1 MSTSST
7 GNVFI
12 TGAAAGIGAA
22 ATRLL
27 AEAGYTVFA
36 GVHKDTGSL
45 DRLPGVRQ
53 VPLDVTDPDSV
64 AAAAAS
70 VASVAGERGLRALIN
85 NAGIIVQGPI
95 ELVRQQDLERQFAVN
110 TLGPAY
116 AIQSFAPLLRAGR
129 GRVINV
135 SAPTARVHVPFLS
148 ALVGSKAALEAMSD
162 AIRLELDVWG
172 ISVVVIE
179 PGLTDTRI
187 FAKADAV
194 AQAGLAVTDAGL
206 IELYQAR
213 LAAVATTSAA
223 QRPGSPESVAKAI
236 LAAVTARTP
245 KRRYVAGR
253 DARMAGVITAL
264 PAGVRD
270 RLLRGF
276 LGLSQ
281 SAAPR

>member
-1 MSTSST
+1 MPASST

-70 VASVAGERGLRALIN
+70 VASMVGDQGLRALIN
-85 NAGIIVQGPI
+85 NAGIIIQGPI
-95 ELVRQQDLERQFAVN
+95 ELIRPQDLERQFAVN

-116 AIQSFAPLLRAGR
+116 AIQAFASLLRVGR
-129 GRVINV
+129 GRVINI

-172 ISVVVIE
+172 VPVVVIE
-179 PGLTDTRI
+179 PGATGTRI

-194 AQAGLAVTDAGL
+194 AQAGLAAIDPGQV
-206 IELYQAR
+206 ELYQAR
-213 LAAVATTSAA
+213 LDAVAKASAA
-223 QRPGSPESVAKAI
+223 QRTRPPESVAATI
-236 LAAVTARTP
+236 LAAVQARTP
-245 KRRYVAGR
+245 KRRYTTGQ
-253 DARMAGVITAL
+253 DARMAGLLTAL
-264 PAGVRD
+264 PAGLRE
-270 RLLRGF
+270 RILRGF
-276 LGLSQ
+276 LGFSA
-281 SAAPR
+281 SAASS

>member
-1 MSTSST
+1 VPASST

-70 VASVAGERGLRALIN
+70 VASLVGDQGLRALIN
-85 NAGIIVQGPI
+85 NAGIIIQGPI
-95 ELVRQQDLERQFAVN
+95 ELIRTQDLERQFAVN

-116 AIQSFAPLLRAGR
+116 TIQAFAPLLRVGR
-129 GRVINV
+129 GRVINI

-172 ISVVVIE
+172 VPVVVIE
-179 PGLTDTRI
+179 PGATGTRI

-194 AQAGLAVTDAGL
+194 AQAGLAATDPGQVK
-206 IELYQAR
+206 LYQAR
-213 LAAVATTSAA
+213 LDAVAKASAA
-223 QRPGSPESVAKAI
+223 QRTRSPESVAETI
-236 LAAVTARTP
+236 LTAVQARTP
-245 KRRYVAGR
+245 KRRYTTGQ
-253 DARMAGVITAL
+253 DARMAGLLAAL
-264 PAGVRD
+264 PAGLRE
-270 RLLRGF
+270 RILRGF
-276 LGLSQ
+276 LGLST
-281 SAAPR
+281 SAANS

>member
-1 MSTSST
+1 VPARST

-12 TGAAAGIGAA
+12 TGAAGGIGAA
-22 ATRLL
+22 VTRLL
-27 AEAGYTVFA
+27 AEAGYTIFA

-70 VASVAGERGLRALIN
+70 VASLVGDHGLRALIN
-85 NAGIIVQGPI
+85 NAGIIIQGPI
-95 ELVRQQDLERQFAVN
+95 ELIRPQDLERQFAVN

-116 AIQSFAPLLRAGR
+116 AIQAFGSLLRVGR
-129 GRVINV
+129 GRVINI

-172 ISVVVIE
+172 IPVVVIE
-179 PGLTDTRI
+179 PGATGTGI

-194 AQAGLAVTDAGL
+194 ARAGLAATDPGQV
-206 IELYQAR
+206 ELYQAR
-213 LAAVATTSAA
+213 LDAVAEASAA
-223 QRPGSPESVAKAI
+223 QRTRSPESAAETI
-236 LAAVTARTP
+236 LAAVQARTP
-245 KRRYVAGR
+245 KRRYTAGQ
-253 DARMAGVITAL
+253 DARMAGLLTAL
-264 PAGVRD
+264 PAGLRE
-270 RLLRGF
+270 RILRGF
-276 LGLSQ
+276 LGLRT
-281 SAAPR
+281 SAANS

>member
-1 MSTSST
+1 VPASST

-70 VASVAGERGLRALIN
+70 VASMVGDQGLRALIN
-85 NAGIIVQGPI
+85 NAGIIIQGPI
-95 ELVRQQDLERQFAVN
+95 ELIRPQDLERQFAVN

-116 AIQSFAPLLRAGR
+116 AIQAFASLLRVGR
-129 GRVINV
+129 GRVINI

-172 ISVVVIE
+172 VPVVVIE
-179 PGLTDTRI
+179 PGATGTRI
-187 FAKADAV
+187 FAKADEV
-194 AQAGLAVTDAGL
+194 AQAGLAAIDPGQV
-206 IELYQAR
+206 ELYQAR
-213 LAAVATTSAA
+213 LDAVAKASAA
-223 QRPGSPESVAKAI
+223 QRTRPPESVAATI
-236 LAAVTARTP
+236 LAAVQARTP
-245 KRRYVAGR
+245 KRRYTTGQ
-253 DARMAGVITAL
+253 DARMAGLLTAL
-264 PAGVRD
+264 PAGLRE
-270 RLLRGF
+270 RILRGF
-276 LGLSQ
+276 LGLSA
-281 SAAPR
+281 SAAGS